1 MTELNNLPEV
11 KTKPAFG
18 YDETDVETKTFTGGK
33 PYVNDSFTYPV
44 DKDNNPLRFFCQLD
58 LSEVDERVKKY
69 LNLPDSGFLQF
80 YHGDEDVFGMD
91 FDNKDFSE
99 NVSRILYLEEAFD
112 DESLELPD
120 YGEFMEDSSPLED
133 GGTERTYYAGKYVDL
148 LPFPNSND
156 NPSITEEDQYGE
168 AYTEYYDFVNE
179 TNYEL
184 YLGGYPHFT
193 QWDFRDDDNE
203 LVLLLGS
210 ESGDNV
216 LWGDMGAGGF
226 WVPEQDL
233 KKQDYSNSV
242 IYWDCL

>member
-33 PYVNDSFTYPV
+33 PYVNDSFVYPA
-44 DKDNNPLRFFCQLD
+44 DKEGVPLRFFCQLD

-112 DESLELPD
+112 DPNFVLPNNE
-120 YGEFMEDSSPLED
+120 GEDNTPLDEN
-133 GGTERTYYAGKYVDL
+133 GSQRVYYAGKYVGL

-156 NPSITEEDQYGE
+156 NPSITEEDKYGE

-193 QWDFRDDDNE
+193 QWDFRNDDNE

-226 WVPEQDL
+226 WVPQKDL
-233 KKQDYSNSV
+233 QKQDYSNSV
-242 IYWDCL
+242 IFWDCL

>member
-1 MTELNNLPEV
+1 MTVLNNLPEV
-11 KTKPAFG
+11 KSKPAFG

-44 DKDNNPLRFFCQLD
+44 DKDNKPLRFFCQLD

-69 LNLPDSGFLQF
+69 LNLPDTGFLQF

-112 DESLELPD
+112 DPNFVVPD
-120 YGEFMEDSSPLED
+120 NEGEDNTPLDEN
-133 GGTERTYYAGKYVDL
+133 GSQRVYYAGEYVDL

-156 NPSITEEDQYGE
+156 NPSITEEDKYGE

-226 WVPEQDL
+226 WVPQKDLQEQKYD
-233 KKQDYSNSV
+233 NSV
-242 IYWDCL
+242 IFWDCL